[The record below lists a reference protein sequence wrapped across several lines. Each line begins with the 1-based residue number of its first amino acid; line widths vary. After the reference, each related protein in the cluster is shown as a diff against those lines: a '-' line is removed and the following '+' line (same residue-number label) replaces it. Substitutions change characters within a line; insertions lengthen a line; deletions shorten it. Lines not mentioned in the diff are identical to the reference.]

1 MHILSAFQYCEDAR
15 AHFERVFRARS
26 NTARMN
32 RILKRS
38 DGKRCTHNLCCES
51 IWLGIGLVLRASH
64 QSTFGLIVG
73 VSQAYFYYQ
82 FASHFCNKNSRLT
95 CVFKRWLPI
104 FPETRILIPTMKSVS
119 SLVSFSPIL
128 LLHSFGPM
136 RTENLDRGLF
146 LDRSIFYSY
155 LDYLN

>member
-1 MHILSAFQYCEDAR
+1 VHAHFERVPIPRGRMRISSAFQYREDARAHFERAHFERVPIPRGRARAFRARANTEMHILSAFQYCEDAR
-15 AHFERVFRARS
+15 EHFERAFRACS

-73 VSQAYFYYQ
+73 VSQAYFYYRP
-82 FASHFCNKNSRLT
+82 SR
-95 CVFKRWLPI
+95 
-104 FPETRILIPTMKSVS
+104 PT
-119 SLVSFSPIL
+119 
-128 LLHSFGPM
+128 FGPFSKFK
-136 RTENLDRGLF
+136 LLV
-146 LDRSIFYSY
+146 
-155 LDYLN
+155 